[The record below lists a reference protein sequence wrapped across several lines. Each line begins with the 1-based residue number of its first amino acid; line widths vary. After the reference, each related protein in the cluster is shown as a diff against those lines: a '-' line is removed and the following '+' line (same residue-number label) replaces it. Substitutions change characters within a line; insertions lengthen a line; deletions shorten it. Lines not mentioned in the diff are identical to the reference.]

1 MMGGALR
8 SRTSPVPNG
17 SVPILIDRYRT
28 EDEATY
34 DVTAR
39 LAC

>member
-1 MMGGALR
+1 MGGALR
-8 SRTSPVPNG
+8 SRTSPVLNG
-17 SVPILIDRYRT
+17 SVRILIARYRT
-28 EDEATY
+28 DEATY